1 MNNDLTNSLI
11 TKTNNI
17 INYLEKFD
25 NIFKI
30 LIEIK
35 NKKML
40 LPENIKQIA
49 EITELF
55 IFIRGEHG
63 SLILI
68 LDKFKKSILAD
79 TDTTI
84 SDELI
89 NKNYTLSTFF
99 SIIESIS
106 AVIGNIDFE
115 YKQIALKFPNFI
127 NKKTLTLILVVNNK
141 EHKQQKENENDK
153 FINIIHE
160 LQKLSPE
167 NVYKIITTNDKII
180 NVKDIVNKDL
190 DLNIKSFPS
199 LFMINGD
206 VITEISLEQ
215 NNTLEQIKNL
225 IN

>member
-127 NKKTLTLILVVNNK
+127 NKKKLTLILVVNNK

>member
-1 MNNDLTNSLI
+1 MNNDLTNSFI